1 MFRKEAVVKK
11 GKTQVDRKP
20 ASNAYFLPTLDLVV
34 CVQSLVGPLADPSF
48 LGCPLLDSFPTL
60 PLRARIRVSSLSV
73 RAELPL

>member
-1 MFRKEAVVKK
+1 MVKNKIQVERKL
-11 GKTQVDRKP
+11 

-34 CVQSLVGPLADPSF
+34 CVQSCLVVPLADPSF

-60 PLRARIRVSSLSV
+60 PFRAHIRVSSLSV